1 MQDKT
6 EQPHEF
12 QETVDYT
19 RFLTPDPT
27 IFELINILSQ
37 EETHYVT
44 YSHT

>member
-1 MQDKT
+1 MQEKT

-37 EETHYVT
+37 EETHY
-44 YSHT
+44 

>member
-1 MQDKT
+1 MQEKT

-44 YSHT
+44 DSHT